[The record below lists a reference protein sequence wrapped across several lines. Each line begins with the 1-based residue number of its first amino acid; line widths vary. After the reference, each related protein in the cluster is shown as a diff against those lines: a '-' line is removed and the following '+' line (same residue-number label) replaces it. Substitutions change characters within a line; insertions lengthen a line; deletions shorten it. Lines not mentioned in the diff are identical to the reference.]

1 MRGRVEKDEGV
12 ASRRARWQ
20 GPILGLASVRLA
32 WGVGILLAIA
42 FASLS
47 PLIGVPGPESAL
59 ILGVALTPFV
69 AAAGARIAIAAR
81 THPVSRTGELLERG
95 LAVAMGAVVLPTL
108 VLALNGMRVPW
119 CTPWEGFAF
128 IVLGPLAG
136 AVLAA
141 MVGVAVGTMVRGPRI
156 ATMLATAFPI
166 VATLAS
172 FGLLYCTPA
181 IFAYGHFFGYYP
193 GTLYD
198 ADVAIEAPY
207 LTFRALSLTQMG
219 AIVAW
224 ILATVDPATARMS
237 FRRAME
243 HRGTLV
249 VMAALWGVAFVGEL
263 RATDLRH
270 RSTAGSIEEYLGTT
284 LHGQYCDA
292 VVPRELPRERGLR
305 LRDDCDLRVMQMS
318 DALGVHP
325 PERVSAF
332 FFRSTSEKRELM
344 GASHTYI
351 AKPWRRE
358 VYLQIDAWPHPVLAH
373 EIVHVVAGEVGVG
386 PFKISGSVGGWLPSA
401 GIIEGLAVALAW
413 EERDGL
419 TPHQWARAMMALEQ
433 MPSIESTE
441 GLGFLLQPAS
451 RAYVTSGSFMR
462 WILDTRGPEI
472 VREIYR
478 RGDYAGPLETS
489 LSEAEA
495 EWRAWLEREVPL
507 PPEALAMAEAR
518 FDRPAIF
525 SQVCPHTVAAL
536 MEEVSGDLAA
546 GDDAHAAQTCER
558 VLDIDPNDTRAR
570 AWFAVSL
577 ARQGEFE
584 RARREL
590 DRLIG
595 PPSAARPVIR
605 AARQGIADALWS
617 RGHLEEAATMYR
629 ALLDEPLGDEE
640 ARQIEVRLLAVESG
654 ALERMQLQQLFAPPR
669 EMQSD
674 GVTAMQA
681 MGRLR
686 ELRTDGLGSYL
697 EARQMIARERFDLAK
712 TALAEMEARGLPSE
726 RMGREARRMRAM
738 AMFGVG
744 ERAQSRALWREIFHD
759 ARSTE
764 AARVEALD
772 WLDRIER
779 AGPLPDI
786 EDRDVTEVPN
796 PQPLPAPAPAPLP
809 VAG

>member
-1 MRGRVEKDEGV
+1 MGR
-12 ASRRARWQ
+12 
-20 GPILGLASVRLA
+20 ASVRLSFA
-32 WGVGILLAIA
+32 VGVLLALV
-42 FASLS
+42 FAMIS

-59 ILGVALTPFV
+59 VLGVVLTPFV

-81 THPVSRTGELLERG
+81 TQTISRTGELLERA
-95 LAVAMGAVVLPTL
+95 LAVGIGAVALPTFI
-108 VLALNGMRVPW
+108 LALNGARVPW
-119 CTPWEGFAF
+119 CAPWEGLAF
-128 IVLGPLAG
+128 MALGPLAG

-141 MVGVAVGTMVRGPRI
+141 MVGVAVGTIVRGPRI
-156 ATMLATAFPI
+156 ATALAAALPI
-166 VATLAS
+166 LVTLAS
-172 FGLLYCTPA
+172 FGLLYFTPA

-198 ADVAIEAPY
+198 PDVAIEAPY
-207 LTFRALSLTQMG
+207 LTFRAFSAVQIG
-219 AIVAW
+219 AVAAW
-224 ILATVDPATARMS
+224 ILAVVDPQTARAS
-237 FRRAME
+237 FQRAAQ
-243 HRGTLV
+243 HRGTLAV
-249 VMAALWGVAFVGEL
+249 TAALFAMAFVGEM

-270 RSTAGSIEEYLGTT
+270 RSTASSIAEHLGTT

-305 LRDDCDLRVMQMS
+305 LRDDCDLRVAQMS
-318 DALGVHP
+318 DALGVRP
-325 PERVSAF
+325 PERVTAF
-332 FFRSTSEKRELM
+332 FFRSTGEKRELM

-373 EIVHVVAGEVGVG
+373 EIVHVVAGEVGIG
-386 PFKISGSVGGWLPSA
+386 PFKISGSIGGWLPSP
-401 GIIEGLAVALAW
+401 GIIEGIAVALAW

-419 TPHQWARAMMALEQ
+419 TPHQWARAMMELER
-433 MPSIESTE
+433 MPSLASTE

-451 RAYVTSGSFMR
+451 RAYVASGSFMR
-462 WILDTRGPEI
+462 WILDTRGPEV

-478 RGDYAGPLETS
+478 RGDYEGPLETS
-489 LSEAEA
+489 LSSAEV

-525 SQVCPHTVAAL
+525 SQVCPHAVAAL
-536 MEEVSGDLAA
+536 MEEVSGDIAA

-570 AWFAVSL
+570 AWYAVSL
-577 ARQGEFE
+577 ARQGDIE

-617 RGHLEEAATMYR
+617 HGHLHEAATIYR
-629 ALLDEPLGDEE
+629 AILEEPLGDEE

-654 ALERMQLQQLFAPPR
+654 VVESTQLRQLFAPPR

-681 MGRLR
+681 IGRLR
-686 ELRTDGLGSYL
+686 ELRADGLGSYL
-697 EARQMIARERFDLAK
+697 EARQMMHRERFDLAMA
-712 TALAEMEARGLPSE
+712 ALTEMEERGLPNE
-726 RMGREARRMRAM
+726 RMRREARRMRAT
-738 AMFGVG
+738 AMFGLG
-744 ERAQSRALWREIFHD
+744 ERAQSRELWREVFHD
-759 ARSTE
+759 AHSTE

-779 AGPLPDI
+779 AGPLPDV

-796 PQPLPAPAPAPLP
+796 PRPLPIPTPTPPP